1 MIQSL
6 NSYKAFYEVAKAE
19 NLSKAAKVL
28 LISQPAISKTIN
40 SLEKELGVKLFDR
53 SIKGVNLTTEGKIL
67 YDHVAVALNSIDD
80 AEKKLSTFSSIN
92 FGHLRI
98 AATQTMCT
106 HILIPYITKYT
117 NEYLNMRLTV
127 NTMPNIKSFEKI
139 ENKTIDLALVIKKDP
154 IPKTIAYVP
163 LKELSYCFVASKEY
177 LEYYDKIFP
186 NDKNYFNNANIMLL
200 DKLHETRSAVDE
212 YFSKEDIYPSQI
224 LEGSSMDLLIAFAK
238 AHMGIA
244 SVIEKFVE
252 KELSSGELVKIH
264 IHGKLEKRSVGFI
277 YNKTNK
283 SKAVEDFLK
292 IIQSYKKSEC

>member
-1 MIQSL
+1 MGQSL

-53 SIKGVNLTTEGKIL
+53 SIRGASLTTEGKVL
-67 YDHVAVALNSIDD
+67 YDHVSAALNYIDD

-98 AATQTMCT
+98 SATQTMCT
-106 HILIPYITKYT
+106 HVLIPYITKYT
-117 NEYLNMRLTV
+117 KEFPNMRLTV

-139 ENKTIDLALVIKKDP
+139 ENKTIDLALVNKKNP
-154 IPKTIAYVP
+154 MPKTIAFVP
-163 LKELSYCFVASKEY
+163 LKELTYCFVASSEY
-177 LEYYDKIFP
+177 LKYYDKVFP
-186 NDKNYFNNANIMLL
+186 NDKKYFNNGNIMLL
-200 DKLHETRSAVDE
+200 DKYHETRNAVDK

-224 LEGSSMDLLIAFAK
+224 LEANSMDLLIAFAK
-238 AHMGIA
+238 ANMGIA

-252 KELSSGELVKIH
+252 KELESKELVKIQ
-264 IHGKLEKRSVGFI
+264 IHGNLEKRNIGFI
-277 YNKTNK
+277 YNKANK
-283 SKAVEDFLK
+283 SKAIEDFLK
-292 IIQSYKKSEC
+292 IAKSI